1 MSCMIIKTIKPR
13 NKSYKN
19 CMRAMKI
26 SHKIFLKDI
35 RQINRDKQIA
45 KEIQCCKD
53 LDSPQT
59 NL

>member
-1 MSCMIIKTIKPR
+1 MIIKTIKPR

-19 CMRAMKI
+19 CMGAMKI

-35 RQINRDKQIA
+35 RQINRDRQIA

-53 LDSPQT
+53 LNSSQT